1 MHIVIGVIS
10 ALAGLCWALIALQ
23 RSGLDLNELN
33 PFLWAR
39 RRKWRMLYGARPIFN
54 LTKPLEV
61 AALLIVAVLKEEGDI
76 SREQKSE
83 VLSIFEREFH
93 LDAGKAAEMYKSCLF
108 LLKDEMNIEQSV
120 YRNGRDTLR

>member
-39 RRKWRMLYGARPIFN
+39 RRKWRMLYGTRPIFN
-54 LTKPLEV
+54 LTRGPGKSDSG
-61 AALLIVAVLKEEGDI
+61 AYHREG
-76 SREQKSE
+76 
-83 VLSIFEREFH
+83 
-93 LDAGKAAEMYKSCLF
+93 
-108 LLKDEMNIEQSV
+108 
-120 YRNGRDTLR
+120 